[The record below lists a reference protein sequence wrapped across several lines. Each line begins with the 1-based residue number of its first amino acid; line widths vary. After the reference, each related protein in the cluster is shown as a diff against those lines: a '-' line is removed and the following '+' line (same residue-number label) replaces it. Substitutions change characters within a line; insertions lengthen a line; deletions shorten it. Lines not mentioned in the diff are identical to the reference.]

1 MFACSLLLASGFWE
15 KDCISSLLHLGIAL
29 PGPAQSFHGTVLV
42 KQPQAGRQSGPG
54 FLEGEFLRGS
64 LVGGYVCGVIVLEPG
79 PLGQPTAWS
88 QWNDQ

>member
-54 FLEGEFLRGS
+54 FLEGEFLSGS
-64 LVGGYVCGVIVLEPG
+64 LVGGYGLWGYRAGTWTFG
-79 PLGQPTAWS
+79 PANSLVS
-88 QWNDQ
+88 VE